1 MGVLVKTVAQV
12 ITCRRSNETIVSP
25 HYTEIEISTGDTT
38 WLTNGEIILA
48 CQSLVTLILNFKLS
62 GIVRSGTLMNISPS
76 GIQIECQH
84 NLIEQLSRAKS
95 DSGLFP
101 NFELEFELAAAGRER
116 VKSVCNVSYCRR
128 LSQDN
133 YNLGL
138 NFIALSDSD
147 ERRVTEFINKM
158 AA

>member
-1 MGVLVKTVAQV
+1 MANE
-12 ITCRRSNETIVSP
+12 RRNYPRVPIL
-25 HYTEIEISTGDTT
+25 GDAN
-38 WLTNGEIILA
+38 L
-48 CQSLVTLILNFKLS
+48 KLS

-84 NLIEQLSRAKS
+84 NLIERLSRAKS
-95 DSGLFP
+95 VSGLFP
-101 NFELEFELAAAGRER
+101 NFELEFELEAAGRER
-116 VKSVCNVSYCRR
+116 VKSVCNEPYFRR

-158 AA
+158 AT

>member
-1 MGVLVKTVAQV
+1 MANE
-12 ITCRRSNETIVSP
+12 RRNYPRVPIL
-25 HYTEIEISTGDTT
+25 GDAN
-38 WLTNGEIILA
+38 L
-48 CQSLVTLILNFKLS
+48 KLS
-62 GIVRSGTLMNISPS
+62 RIVRSGTLMNISPS
-76 GIQIECQH
+76 GIQVECQH
-84 NLIEQLSRAKS
+84 NLIEQLSQAKS
-95 DSGLFP
+95 VSGLFP
-101 NFELEFELAAAGRER
+101 NFELEFELEAAGRER
-116 VKSVCNVSYCRR
+116 VKSVCNEPYFRR